1 MLYGDQQI
9 MVALLSRLN
18 RNQLALGAAVEELAI
33 WIDQR
38 GSTDVSGRAMEY
50 LEELAANA
58 DFISEALLTL
68 MDSAQDKHQNDS

>member
-1 MLYGDQQI
+1 
-9 MVALLSRLN
+9 
-18 RNQLALGAAVEELAI
+18 
-33 WIDQR
+33 
-38 GSTDVSGRAMEY
+38 MEH

>member
-38 GSTDVSGRAMEY
+38 GPTDGSGRAMGH

-58 DFISEALLTL
+58 DFISEALPTL
-68 MDSAQDKHQNDS
+68 MDSAQDKHQDDS

>member
-38 GSTDVSGRAMEY
+38 GSTDVSGRAMEP

-68 MDSAQDKHQNDS
+68 MDSAQDKHQDDS

>member
-38 GSTDVSGRAMEY
+38 GSTDVSGRAMEH

-68 MDSAQDKHQNDS
+68 MDSAQDKHQDDS